1 MLGFYFKYIAGIIVY
16 CLIPVVIKQILHT
29 VLCFLIE
36 LQILRNVVCV
46 LWWHLQLYKMYRED
60 LFTVQYCLGFS
71 ICLYILC
78 MKTSYHAVLENAGG
92 CNAVKRQTW

>member
-46 LWWHLQLYKMYRED
+46 L
-60 LFTVQYCLGFS
+60 
-71 ICLYILC
+71 
-78 MKTSYHAVLENAGG
+78 
-92 CNAVKRQTW
+92 